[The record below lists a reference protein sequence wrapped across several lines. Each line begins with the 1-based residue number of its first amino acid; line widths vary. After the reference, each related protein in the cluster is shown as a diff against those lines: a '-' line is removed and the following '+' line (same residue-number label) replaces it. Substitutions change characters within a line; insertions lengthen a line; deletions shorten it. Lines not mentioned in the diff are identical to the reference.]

1 MTNSWLYVEYFVAHD
16 LQFNL
21 QLLQFFLKKMQSYK
35 ISVNCFIT
43 TEDTGILH
51 TNLFCQMNLSSLSHY
66 YFFMITITLI
76 KEQLGF
82 MTMYWMEEGYTPWA
96 MKITVLAPMSMWL

>member
-1 MTNSWLYVEYFVAHD
+1 MYVEYFVAND

-35 ISVNCFIT
+35 TSVNCFIT

-51 TNLFCQMNLSSLSHY
+51 TNLFSSDES
-66 YFFMITITLI
+66 
-76 KEQLGF
+76 
-82 MTMYWMEEGYTPWA
+82 
-96 MKITVLAPMSMWL
+96 V